1 LCHRSWCAEHAGYES
16 NERLEFLGDAVL
28 GLIVAEHVF
37 TSFPDNDEGWLSRA
51 RSSVVRASALAEMAS
66 EAGLGESLQLG
77 KGEDSSGGRQKPSIL
92 ADAFEAV
99 IGAVYLDGGWEAAK
113 ALVLRALGD
122 RVAAPLDDKSRLQEF
137 ASRRVGVRP
146 RYLVEETGPEH
157 DKEFRAQVL
166 LDGDLWGEG
175 DGRSKKQAELLAAR
189 AALARLHVELGPDDD
204 RREPDGHRTSEV
216 PGA

>member
-1 LCHRSWCAEHAGYES
+1 M
-16 NERLEFLGDAVL
+16 L

-37 TSFPDNDEGWLSRA
+37 TRYPDNDEGWLSRA

-66 EAGLGESLQLG
+66 EAGVGEALLLG
-77 KGEDSSGGRQKPSIL
+77 KGEASSGGREKPSIL

-137 ASRRVGVRP
+137 ATRRIAVRP
-146 RYLVEETGPEH
+146 HYLVQETGPEH
-157 DKEFRAQVL
+157 DKQFRAQVF
-166 LDGDLWGEG
+166 LDDRLWGEG

-189 AALARLHVELGPDDD
+189 AALARLHVELGPEDGHRQSDD
-204 RREPDGHRTSEV
+204 RRTSEV